1 MTINIIR
8 ERHSTQGYVGAIFD
22 NVGHHILHRN
32 MWGRYS
38 IRPTSRPPA
47 ISYTGICGGD
57 IPYVRHLAPGDIIHR
72 EKMGAT
78 FHTSDISPPG
88 DFSDVS
94 NFAPRRY
101 LLGEASFQDT
111 DFESNRLQPLGHHAS
126 LACII

>member
-1 MTINIIR
+1 M
-8 ERHSTQGYVGAIFD
+8 GALFD
-22 NVGHHILHRN
+22 
-32 MWGRYS
+32 
-38 IRPTSRPPA
+38 TFD
-47 ISYTGICGGD
+47 IS
-57 IPYVRHLAPGDIIHR
+57 LPGDIIYR

-111 DFESNRLQPLGHHAS
+111 GNLATTILQGSVDAKRKMEDQAPLG
-126 LACII
+126 